1 MSTLTSPRRAWVTLA
16 VLLTGMFISLLDATI
31 VNVALPSIRVSLN
44 ASESALSWIISGYAL
59 GLGLALIPA
68 GRIGDRIGHKWVFI
82 TGLALFTAASM
93 ACGIAADD
101 TQIVIARVLQ
111 GVAGGIYLPAVGSF
125 IQLLFTGKDRGKAF
139 GILGAVIGL
148 SSAFGLIIGG
158 LIIQA
163 FGTADG
169 WRWVFFVNLPVGII
183 AVIASII
190 ILPTKEKHLDAKAGL
205 DLFGALILAAGL
217 VAILVP
223 LIDGQQEGWPL
234 WTWVCLVGGVVLV
247 ALFGLW
253 EAGVARRGHSPLVP
267 PTLFKHVSFTMG
279 TILAL
284 VYFAGFTSIF
294 FTLSILWQSG
304 LGHSALESGLFTLPF
319 AIGTLFGSIMS
330 QRLVV
335 KLGRTVLLLGAAL
348 VTLGLGSFWL
358 ILVLVPATDLNDFI
372 FIAPLLVAGLGNGFF
387 LAPNIQFIIAT
398 VDNSEAGAASGVIN
412 TMQRLGTAI
421 GVAVIGS
428 ILFGSLVITGA
439 PPSAADLAVAFS
451 HSSMLAMGMS
461 TIFAFLAFLLIFAL
475 PRNVSQ
481 HGQRPV
487 VVAE

>member
-1 MSTLTSPRRAWVTLA
+1 MTSPISSRRAWVTLA

-44 ASESALSWIISGYAL
+44 ASESSQSWIISGYAL

-101 TQIVIARVLQ
+101 TQIVVARVLQ

-125 IQLLFTGKDRGKAF
+125 IQLLFAGKDRGKAF
-139 GILGAVIGL
+139 GILGSVIGL

-183 AVIASII
+183 AVVASII
-190 ILPTKEKHLDAKAGL
+190 ILPTKEKYLNAKAGL

-223 LIDGQQEGWPL
+223 LIDGQQEDWPL
-234 WTWVCLVGGVVLV
+234 WTWISLVGGVVLV

-253 EAGVARRGHSPLVP
+253 EAGVSRAETFG
-267 PTLFKHVSFTMG
+267 
-279 TILAL
+279 
-284 VYFAGFTSIF
+284 AG
-294 FTLSILWQSG
+294 
-304 LGHSALESGLFTLPF
+304 
-319 AIGTLFGSIMS
+319 
-330 QRLVV
+330 
-335 KLGRTVLLLGAAL
+335 GA
-348 VTLGLGSFWL
+348 S
-358 ILVLVPATDLNDFI
+358 
-372 FIAPLLVAGLGNGFF
+372 
-387 LAPNIQFIIAT
+387 AT
-398 VDNSEAGAASGVIN
+398 VSSPTKKTLRYGAS
-412 TMQRLGTAI
+412 
-421 GVAVIGS
+421 
-428 ILFGSLVITGA
+428 FSLLA
-439 PPSAADLAVAFS
+439 ESRAAHAVAS
-451 HSSMLAMGMS
+451 WS
-461 TIFAFLAFLLIFAL
+461 
-475 PRNVSQ
+475 
-481 HGQRPV
+481 
-487 VVAE
+487 

>member
-1 MSTLTSPRRAWVTLA
+1 VNAPVASRRAWITLA

-31 VNVALPSIRVSLN
+31 VNVALPSIRTSLN
-44 ASESALSWIISGYAL
+44 ASESSLSWIISGYAL

-82 TGLALFTAASM
+82 TGLALFTATSM
-93 ACGIAADD
+93 ACGLAAND
-101 TQIVIARVLQ
+101 TQIVIWRVLQ

-125 IQLLFTGKDRGKAF
+125 IQLLFVGKERGKAF

-190 ILPTKEKHLDAKAGL
+190 ILPTKEKHLDSKAGL
-205 DLFGALILAAGL
+205 DLFGALILATGL

-223 LIDGQQEGWPL
+223 LIEGQQEDWPL
-234 WTWVCLVGGVVLV
+234 WTWLSLLGGVVLV

-253 EAGVARRGHSPLVP
+253 ESGVAKRGHSPLVP
-267 PTLFKHVSFTMG
+267 MTLFHHASFTMG

-294 FTLSILWQSG
+294 FTMSILWQSG
-304 LGHSALESGLFTLPF
+304 LGHSALESGFFTLPF
-319 AIGTLFGSIMS
+319 AIGTLFGSILS
-330 QRLVV
+330 QRLVT
-335 KLGRTVLLLGAAL
+335 KLGRNVLSLGAAM
-348 VTLGLGSFWL
+348 VTLGLGAFWL
-358 ILVLVPATDLNDFI
+358 ILLVVPAGDLNDWI
-372 FIAPLLVAGLGNGFF
+372 FILPLLVAGLGNGFF
-387 LAPNIQFIIAT
+387 LAPNIQFIVAT

-412 TMQRLGTAI
+412 TMQRVGTAI

-428 ILFGSLVITGA
+428 ILFGSLVITGR
-439 PPSAADLAVAFS
+439 PPTANDIAVAFS

-461 TIFAFLAFLLIFAL
+461 AILAFVAFLLIFAL
-475 PRNVSQ
+475 PKNISM
-481 HGQRPV
+481 HGPRPV
-487 VVAE
+487 AIPD